1 MGSSADEDVP
11 ITRELIRSVAP
22 TGFAVIAFA
31 LAFIGCVQCNVI
43 KFTST
48 SIDGFESDKPLT
60 IQFGFWTHEDLQIYE
75 YSDTGTNGTYAVLS
89 CTTYDELITMESMWK
104 AAAVFSFL
112 PLILGGI
119 LFIFMCCKT
128 YKIGSAS
135 VHWAD
140 SVVYLLAFLFQGL
153 SIMFLNTTACKD
165 NPVITDISDKFNG
178 LTFQDTCSIS
188 TGMRCIISST
198 VFWALAAFAS
208 ADAYKRKLNKEKN
221 GSIPITQPLIGD
233 SVLY

>member
-1 MGSSADEDVP
+1 MQ
-11 ITRELIRSVAP
+11 SVAP

-31 LAFIGCVQCNVI
+31 LGFIGCVQCNVI

-48 SIDGFESDKPLT
+48 SIDGFESDRPLT

-75 YSDTGTNGTYAVLS
+75 YSDTNTNGTYAVLS
-89 CTTYDELITMESMWK
+89 CTTYDDLNQESMWK
-104 AAAVFSFL
+104 AAAAFSFL

-135 VHWAD
+135 VSWAD
-140 SVVYLLAFLFQGL
+140 SIVYIIAFLFQGL
-153 SIMFLNTTACKD
+153 SIMFLDTTACRD
-165 NPVITDISDKFNG
+165 NPVINDISDKFNG

-198 VFWALAAFAS
+198 VFWFLAAFAS
-208 ADAYKRKLNKEKN
+208 AYAYKSKLKN
-221 GSIPITQPLIGD
+221 NNTPITQPLIGD